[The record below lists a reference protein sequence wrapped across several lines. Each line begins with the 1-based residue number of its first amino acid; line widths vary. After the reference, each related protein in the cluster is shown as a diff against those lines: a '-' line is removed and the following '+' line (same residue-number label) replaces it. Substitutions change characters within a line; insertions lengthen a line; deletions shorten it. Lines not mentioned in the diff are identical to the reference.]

1 MFVGYMHLFLQVK
14 SLIFAACPE
23 DPLATEQRERR
34 RAKLTD
40 AKAPMESVEDFTPC
54 FLMES
59 SYDG

>member
-1 MFVGYMHLFLQVK
+1 MVK
-14 SLIFAACPE
+14 SPIFAACPE

-40 AKAPMESVEDFTPC
+40 AKAPMESVEDFAPC

-59 SYDG
+59 WLTVVNK